1 MRGASHQPAFM
12 GNCLTIS
19 HTFLPSPPSR
29 WVIPCL
35 LCPDMIGLRLVLLTF
50 LGCGEYGFSTVEVG
64 AILGTGCGIQGQDY
78 NALL

>member
-1 MRGASHQPAFM
+1 
-12 GNCLTIS
+12 
-19 HTFLPSPPSR
+19 
-29 WVIPCL
+29 
-35 LCPDMIGLRLVLLTF
+35 MIGLRLVLLTF